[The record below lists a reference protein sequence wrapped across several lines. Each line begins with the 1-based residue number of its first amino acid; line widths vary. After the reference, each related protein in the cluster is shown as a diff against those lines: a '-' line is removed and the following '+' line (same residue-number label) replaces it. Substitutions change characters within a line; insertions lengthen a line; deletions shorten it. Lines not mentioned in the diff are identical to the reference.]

1 MNAIFTK
8 FLPATHTKG
17 SRIKAFC
24 PGHPNKPS
32 FQIGYHADCIPSNES
47 PDDYAVKQL
56 CFKMG
61 WNFAKLVKG
70 GFPGGTVWVFGN
82 QK

>member
-8 FLPATHTKG
+8 FLPATNTKG
-17 SRIKAFC
+17 SRIKAVC

-32 FQIGYHADCIPSNES
+32 FTVDYHSDQIGSGES

-61 WNFAKLVKG
+61 WNFDKLVKG
-70 GFPGGTVWVFGN
+70 GFPEGTVWVFN
-82 QK
+82 S